1 MIRRILALLTI
12 AGLAAGLAWF
22 KPVFSLLSGAPIN
35 PHLITVK
42 ARNLSLVCP
51 GAAFVSSSS
60 SKLGGFRQNGS
71 ASIFTHQNVNL
82 TTTATMFGATPKT
95 LTGADST
102 FGADRSLEVSSI
114 ATDEASGLLPQGSAL
129 LTGSQSQFLQ
139 SSEVGGL
146 AATACQRASSN
157 IWLVGGDTR
166 TGREA
171 LLILSNPTAVD
182 ATVELQLQATDG
194 FLDVPGLSGISV
206 PKHRSVIVPITG
218 LAPKL
223 ETFSVHVLARG
234 GSIAAWIQQKTV
246 RGLRAAGFDLIAPA
260 PPAATAL
267 TIPGLFVRGT
277 AQVAELSKTS
287 NNYFDVANTLRV
299 SNSSP
304 HDAHVLAQVTGS
316 NAKTF
321 GTVIQA
327 TVPANSTSDLEI
339 AGISDGDYSIFL
351 KSDQPVRAAAKL
363 NRTNTTANP
372 ETDFTWLPSV
382 VPEAGSR
389 FIAVPGQAISKLSV
403 TNPGK
408 TVAQIS
414 LRGAGSNSSFA
425 LKPGSTASF
434 KVLAGSV
441 QLNSDAPV
449 AATLII
455 DVGSS
460 VASIP
465 MVEYRNVGGKIS
477 VVVR

>member
-1 MIRRILALLTI
+1 MIRRIFALI
-12 AGLAAGLAWF
+12 AVAGLAAGLAWF
-22 KPVFSLLSGAPIN
+22 KPSFSLFSGAPIE
-35 PHLITVK
+35 PHSITVK
-42 ARNLSLVCP
+42 ARDLSLVCP

-60 SKLGGFRQNGS
+60 SKVGGFKQTGS
-71 ASIFTHQNVNL
+71 ATIVTHQNVNL
-82 TTTATMFGATPKT
+82 TTTATTFGAAPKT

-102 FGADRSLEVSSI
+102 FSTVKSLEVSSM

-146 AATACQRASSN
+146 AATTCQRPGSD

-171 LLILSNPTAVD
+171 LLILSNPTAID
-182 ATVELQLQATDG
+182 ATVELQLQATNG

-234 GSIAAWIQQKTV
+234 GALAAWLQQKTV

-277 AQVAELSKTS
+277 SQVRELAKTS

-299 SNSSP
+299 SNSTA
-304 HDAHVLAQVTGS
+304 HDAHILAQVTGTNS
-316 NAKTF
+316 KTF
-321 GTVIQA
+321 GTVIQG
-327 TVPANSTSDLEI
+327 TVPANSTSDFEI
-339 AGISDGDYSIFL
+339 SGITDGDYSIFL
-351 KSDQPVRAAAKL
+351 TSDQPVRASAKL
-363 NRTNTTANP
+363 NRTNASAKP

-382 VPEAGSR
+382 VAEAGVRS
-389 FIAVPGQAISKLSV
+389 IAVPGQATSKLSV
-403 TNPGK
+403 SNPGR
-408 TVAQIS
+408 TAAQIS
-414 LRGAGSNSSFA
+414 VRSAGLSSSFA
-425 LKPGSTASF
+425 LKPGSTASV
-434 KVLAGSV
+434 KVAAGSA
-441 QLNSDAPV
+441 QLASDAPV

-455 DVGSS
+455 DVRSS